1 MTTVSRLTWKA
12 LAAPWQSSIEEAWAS
27 YREGSVPIGAAVV
40 DTQGAIVATGRN
52 RRDEE
57 AGGDAASHG
66 QPLAHAELNALLEA
80 STGKRSLRGFSLY
93 TTMEPCPLCTGA
105 LAMAHVGQVQFAAR
119 DLWAGSLGL
128 LEASAFLRSR
138 QIEVV
143 GPFDSQLE
151 EVMLALNVDF
161 WLRQPSASA
170 SKLIELWRVAF
181 PAAVELG
188 ESMYREGA
196 LKAAARES
204 LPASEMLTLLETAA
218 SSRRSIA

>member
-1 MTTVSRLTWKA
+1 LTWNA

-27 YREGSVPIGAAVV
+27 YCEGSVPIGAAVV
-40 DTQGAIVATGRN
+40 DTRGAIVATGRN

-57 AGGDAASHG
+57 PGGDVASHS
-66 QPLAHAELNALLEA
+66 QPLAHAELNALLQA
-80 STGKRSLRGFSLY
+80 SSGQRSLRGFSLY

-143 GPFDSQLE
+143 GPFDAQLE

-161 WLRQPSASA
+161 WLRQPSPSA
-170 SKLIELWRVAF
+170 RKLIELWRVAF
-181 PAAVELG
+181 PGAVELG
-188 ESMYREGA
+188 EHLNREGA
-196 LKAAARES
+196 LRAAAREA
-204 LPASEMLTLLETAA
+204 LPAAEMLALLDASAA
-218 SSRRSIA
+218 SHRSIA